1 MKRLLLFT
9 VTLCNLAVCKA
20 QEQENP
26 EFIGE
31 NFSLEGAL
39 ALFQKSQSIEAFEK
53 ALNAED
59 NGINNLDLNHDGQ
72 VDYITVT
79 DFQEGDTHALVLSVY
94 LSDQEK
100 QDVAVIGIEKT
111 GPESAQLQIEG
122 DEALYAANTIV
133 EPQDVSETVKGK
145 GPNGMHYDAKPIGV
159 NVWLWPAVR
168 FMYRPGYVVW
178 RSPWRWRVYPQGWR
192 PWRVVSYSVFTTR
205 CAPHR
210 LVYRR
215 VPTRTVVVAHR
226 VYRPNRR
233 HTTVVVNKRRGTRV
247 VRTTTPRGTT
257 VIRKNRTQTG
267 RRR

>member
-39 ALFQKSQSIEAFEK
+39 ALFQKSQSIEAFEQ

-59 NGINNLDLNHDGQ
+59 NGVNNLDLNLDGQ

-79 DFQEGDTHALVLSVY
+79 DFQEGDTHALVLSIY

-122 DEALYAANTIV
+122 DEALYATNTIV
-133 EPQDVSETVKGK
+133 EPQEVSETIKSK
-145 GPNGMHYDAKPIGV
+145 GPNGMHYDAKAIGV
-159 NVWLWPAVR
+159 NVWLWPVVR
-168 FMYRPGYVVW
+168 FMYSPGYVVW

-205 CAPHR
+205 FAPHR

-233 HTTVVVNKRRGTRV
+233 HTTAVVNNRRGTRV
-247 VRTTTPRGTT
+247 VRSTTPRGTT